1 MEKAE
6 QEDAHVMNS
15 YKVTIKIQGGTSMN
29 KGNIIG
35 LGVMAAAAA
44 AVVAVSGPAYEAIQS
59 SRLKAAA
66 DGAEI
71 TVVNGEAEGFGGP
84 VQAEVTVAGDKIIA
98 LSLTGEGETPEI
110 GGAAMSSLT
119 EAITAAQTLEG
130 VDAVSGATITSEAV
144 FSAVKSAMG
153 IETVE
158 AETEPAQEETETE
171 KAEEAT
177 KAVAVEGAL
186 TGTAKG
192 FGGEIQAQVVVDE
205 SGVITDLLLMGD
217 GETPEIGGT
226 AMEELTSAIL
236 EKGTVEGVDAVS
248 GATVTSEGVFAAVKA
263 ALEQK

>member
-1 MEKAE
+1 
-6 QEDAHVMNS
+6 
-15 YKVTIKIQGGTSMN
+15 MN

-84 VQAEVTVAGDKIIA
+84 VQAEVTVADDKIIA

-144 FSAVKSAMG
+144 FFAVKSAMG

-158 AETEPAQEETETE
+158 AETESAQEETETE
-171 KAEEAT
+171 KAEEAET
-177 KAVAVEGAL
+177 KAEETKAEETKAEETEAAAVEGAL

-192 FGGEIQAQVVVDE
+192 FGGEIQAQVVVDV
-205 SGVITDLLLMGD
+205 SGVITDLLLTGE

>member
-1 MEKAE
+1 
-6 QEDAHVMNS
+6 
-15 YKVTIKIQGGTSMN
+15 
-29 KGNIIG
+29 
-35 LGVMAAAAA
+35 
-44 AVVAVSGPAYEAIQS
+44 
-59 SRLKAAA
+59 
-66 DGAEI
+66 
-71 TVVNGEAEGFGGP
+71 
-84 VQAEVTVAGDKIIA
+84 
-98 LSLTGEGETPEI
+98 
-110 GGAAMSSLT
+110 MSSLT

-144 FSAVKSAMG
+144 FSAVTSAMG

-158 AETEPAQEETETE
+158 AETESAQEETETE
-171 KAEEAT
+171 KAEEAET
-177 KAVAVEGAL
+177 KAEETKAEETEAAAVEGAL

-205 SGVITDLLLMGD
+205 SGVITDLLLTGE

-248 GATVTSEGVFAAVKA
+248 GATITSEGVFAAVKA